1 MIDLV
6 ERIKKLGV
14 GKSLYLDTTTE
25 REAALRIAK
34 VLGVVLATKKSK
46 KKPGF
51 NCTRMPE

>member
-1 MIDLV
+1 MSDLV
-6 ERIKKLGV
+6 DRIKKLGV

-34 VLGVVLATKKSK
+34 VLGLVLATKKSK